1 MNNNLWVFDTED
13 NKKAKLL
20 MAYFYNGKDFIY
32 CKNVKEVHD
41 FLKTI
46 SRSKV
51 WAHNLEY
58 DINNIFSNEY
68 DLFIDR
74 FYFGSRLIRAYS
86 GEYKINFYDTLNS
99 STRFMICAFLYEEG
113 TLILFL
119 AQKAFNCLT
128 VHLL

>member
-58 DINNIFSNEY
+58 DINNIFSNTSQRIIIIIVHRKTNRREKMGVFP
-68 DLFIDR
+68 LF
-74 FYFGSRLIRAYS
+74 FG
-86 GEYKINFYDTLNS
+86 
-99 STRFMICAFLYEEG
+99 
-113 TLILFL
+113 
-119 AQKAFNCLT
+119 T
-128 VHLL
+128 V